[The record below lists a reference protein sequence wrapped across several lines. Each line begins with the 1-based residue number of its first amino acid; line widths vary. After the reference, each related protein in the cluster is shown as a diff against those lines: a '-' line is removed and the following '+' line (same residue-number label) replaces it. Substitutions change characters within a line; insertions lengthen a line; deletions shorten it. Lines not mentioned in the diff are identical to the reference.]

1 LARELRTSH
10 QLLKYFL
17 DGMEKWKYKERHRK
31 ATQES
36 DQILFRAI
44 VEGRPMTEQEQ
55 NRRYD
60 CTMIAVRAKVCS
72 IGLDELARLK
82 QEAKRGPLH
91 LAQFKMV
98 KIFTKQGFPGAQ
110 ELLQKCTQVGVK
122 ERKRFAEIVKETPRQ
137 ESEAYIDWVRRIWNE
152 CDKYDTKCPR
162 VITEELLQKWSQDNA
177 KKSDDNLP
185 AISMRVPKSF
195 ETVSG

>member
-1 LARELRTSH
+1 
-10 QLLKYFL
+10 
-17 DGMEKWKYKERHRK
+17 
-31 ATQES
+31 
-36 DQILFRAI
+36 
-44 VEGRPMTEQEQ
+44 
-55 NRRYD
+55 
-60 CTMIAVRAKVCS
+60 MIAVRAKVCS